1 MNKIYSATKL
11 CLKLLSLTLFFAC
24 NTNSSNEKKDSV
36 VKEVVIS
43 ADTKKMINRIS
54 EIYDQIN
61 PINYPSMNTRRA
73 EIFRKAL
80 DTARSKEVGVNLYF
94 LYCDELLSSG
104 KSKEAINELQNLL
117 KQSGIAE
124 DDLNAGTKPIFE
136 KLAIAY
142 LRTGEQDNCISNH
155 SGESC
160 IVPIQGKGV
169 HQYKNG
175 STKAIEIYKKIL
187 AKFPT
192 DYNSIWLMNVAYM
205 TLGEYPKSVP
215 AKFLLP
221 TNKLLPDGKFPKF
234 KNISVELGIDING
247 HAGGTCIEDFNNDG
261 YLDIMNS
268 SWGLK
273 EQIHL
278 LINNGDGSFTDK
290 TEEAGLTG
298 MTGGLNMIHAD
309 YNNDGFVDVLVL
321 RGAWNS
327 GIGGRVPNS
336 LLKNNGDGTFSE
348 AAYEAGI
355 YSEHPT
361 QNACWADVNLDG
373 WLDLF
378 IGNESAPPE
387 FIEPCEFYLN
397 NGNGTFTNVAKQLG
411 LDMVGFVKGSTWGD
425 INNDGFPDLYVS
437 MLKENNKL
445 FLNNGGATVADL
457 KFTDVTTTA
466 AVQKPFNSFP
476 CWFFDYDNDGWQ
488 DLFASGYDL
497 MRFNNVAEDEARAIL
512 GLPIVADK
520 ICLYHNNGNGT
531 FTNVSKQVGIDR
543 AMYTMGCNFDDI
555 NNDGWADFYL
565 GTGTPQYT
573 SITPN
578 RMYLNNAGKNFT
590 DVTVDGGFGIIQK
603 GHGVAFGDM
612 DNDGD
617 QDLYEDIGGANEGD
631 NFHNAFFDNPG
642 FNNNWIV
649 LQLNG
654 KTANRSAIGARIKI
668 IITEN
673 GIQRNIYKTVG
684 TGGSFG
690 SSSLQVEIGIGI
702 ATVIDKIEIT
712 WPDKQLTV
720 QLFTTVAAGKKYVL
734 EQGGQLQAV
743 TYNKFAWKLKTPV
756 HDMSTMKM

>member
-1 MNKIYSATKL
+1 M
-11 CLKLLSLTLFFAC
+11 KLLFFFLSILIISGC
-24 NTNSSNEKKDSV
+24 NSSSEKNNETD
-36 VKEVVIS
+36 VKEAVIT
-43 ADTKKMINRIS
+43 ADTKKMMARIA
-54 EIYDQIN
+54 EIYDRIE
-61 PINYPSMNTRRA
+61 PANYPSMNTRRA
-73 EIFRKAL
+73 AVYKSAL
-80 DTARSKEVGVNLYF
+80 DTAKSAITGLHLYF
-94 LYCDELLSSG
+94 NYCDELLNSG
-104 KSKEAINELQNLL
+104 KTTEAITEIENLI
-117 KQSGIAE
+117 KQSRFSV
-124 DDLNAGTKPIFE
+124 DDINNGNKVIFE
-136 KLAIAY
+136 KLAIAF
-142 LRTGEQDNCISNH
+142 LRQGEQENCIANH

-160 IVPIQGKGV
+160 IVPFVGKGV
-169 HQYKNG
+169 HQFKTG
-175 STKAIEIYKKIL
+175 SAKAIEVYKKIL

-221 TNKLLPDGKFPKF
+221 TKLLLPTGKFPKF
-234 KNISVELGIDING
+234 NNISVDLGIDING

-273 EQIHL
+273 EQIQFL
-278 LINNGDGSFTDK
+278 MNNGDGTFTNK
-290 TEEAGLTG
+290 TEAAGLIG

-361 QNACWADVNLDG
+361 QTACWADVNLDG

-378 IGNESAPPE
+378 IGNESQPPE
-387 FIEPCEFYLN
+387 YIEPCEFYLS

-411 LDMVGFVKGSTWGD
+411 LDVVGFVKGSAWGD
-425 INNDGFPDLYVS
+425 VNNDGRPDLYIS
-437 MLKENNKL
+437 MLKGNNKL
-445 FLNNGGATVADL
+445 FMNEGGATAADL
-457 KFTDVTTTA
+457 KFTDATAKA
-466 AVQKPFNSFP
+466 AVQKPYNSFP

-497 MRFNNVAEDEARAIL
+497 NRFNNVAEDEVRAIL
-512 GLPIVADK
+512 GLPIAADK
-520 ICLYHNNGNGT
+520 LCLYHNNGNGT
-531 FTNVSKQVGIDR
+531 FTNTSKQLGIDR

-555 NNDGWADFYL
+555 NNDGWTDFYL
-565 GTGTPQYT
+565 GTGTPEYT

-578 RMYLNNAGKNFT
+578 RMYLNNGGKNFT
-590 DVTVDGGFGIIQK
+590 DVTVNGGFGIIQK

-642 FNNNWIV
+642 FGNNWIV
-649 LQLNG
+649 LHLKG
-654 KTANRSAIGARIKI
+654 TTANRSAIGARVHIV
-668 IITEN
+668 ITEN
-673 GIQRNIYKTVG
+673 GKQRSIYKTVG

-690 SSSLQVEIGIGI
+690 SSSLQIEIGCGS
-702 ATVIDKIEIT
+702 ATLVDKLEIM
-712 WPDKQLTV
+712 WPDKKQTV
-720 QLFTTVAAGKKYVL
+720 QSFNNVSIGKKYEL
-734 EQGGQLQAV
+734 EQGTQPVEVA
-743 TYNKFAWKLKTPV
+743 YKKFNWKLKAHV
-756 HDMSTMKM
+756 HDMHNM